1 MERNWVICRDIDR
14 PRDGH
19 TEWGQEKSKYVNAYM
34 WNLEKWYRWIYSQ
47 VRNRDADLEN
57 ECTDTTRGMG
67 WGGMNWEDSADICT
81 PPLLLLK
88 SLQLCLTLCDRVDCS
103 PQGFS
108 VHAFSRQE
116 YWSGYTPL
124 HTEYCVYENT
134 GGVPCSRGSSWSR
147 DRTQVSC
154 ITGSFFTAEWPGK
167 PHIYTTMSKID
178 S

>member
-19 TEWGQEKSKYVNAYM
+19 IEWGQEKSKYVNAYM

-108 VHAFSRQE
+108 VHGILQARILEWVYSTPYWILCVWE
-116 YWSGYTPL
+116 YWRSALLQRIFLIQGSNPGLL
-124 HTEYCVYENT
+124 HYRQLLYRWVTREAPYIHYHE
-134 GGVPCSRGSSWSR
+134 
-147 DRTQVSC
+147 
-154 ITGSFFTAEWPGK
+154 
-167 PHIYTTMSKID
+167 
-178 S
+178 